1 MNFTNIKESGLEL
14 LIISWLVKNNNYE
27 EGTNADYNKEYAI
40 DETRLFRFL
49 QDTQP
54 EEFNKLGIFQSEQK
68 KRQFLNRLQG
78 ELAKRG
84 VIDVLRNGL
93 KFYPVEFIIYSSRP
107 TENNLKAHE
116 MFEKNIFSVT
126 RQLRYSTDAG
136 RFALDMCIFINGLP
150 VITFEL
156 KNNLTKQNVN
166 DAVEQ
171 YKNDRYPKEILFSF
185 KRCMVHFALDEAN
198 VRFCTKLEGKESW
211 FLPFDKGYKD
221 GSGNPPNPE
230 GIMTDYL
237 WKDILTK
244 KKLSLI
250 IENYAQ
256 V

>member
-27 EGTNADYNKEYAI
+27 EGTNADYSKEYAI

-54 EEFNKLGIFQSEQK
+54 EECNKLGIFQSEQK

-93 KFYPVEFIIYSSRP
+93 KFYPVEFIIYHSMP

-136 RFALDMCIFINGLP
+136 KLALDICIFINGLP

-198 VRFCTKLEGKESW
+198 VDLFGE
-211 FLPFDKGYKD
+211 
-221 GSGNPPNPE
+221 
-230 GIMTDYL
+230 YL
-237 WKDILTK
+237 NK
-244 KKLSLI
+244 KKDSSQYILITHKKRMMEYVDSLYGI
-250 IENYAQ
+250 TMQESGVSKIVSARLENIN
-256 V
+256 